1 MGSDKK
7 PIVSLRETF
16 ESVPDPRGAKGRR
29 HPLPAILALSTCAM
43 LCGARSLYAIAQ
55 WGRDQEPAFLAQLG
69 LTREK
74 SPCVATL
81 FRVFSKLDLDAFE
94 RALRRWAK
102 ANLPEGERAIAVDGK
117 TLRGIHGEELP
128 GVVLIAAYAHSA
140 GLVLGQKGG
149 EGG

>member
-1 MGSDKK
+1 MESSSK
-7 PIVSLRETF
+7 PIVTLRETF
-16 ESVPDPRGAKGRR
+16 ASVPDPRGAKGRR
-29 HPLPAILALSTCAM
+29 HPLPVILALATCAM

-55 WGRDQEPAFLAQLG
+55 WGRDQEPWFLAQLG

-81 FRVFSKLDLDAFE
+81 HRVFTKLDLDAFE
-94 RALRRWAK
+94 QALRRWAE
-102 ANLPEGERAIAVDGK
+102 ANLPEGTAAIAVDGK

-128 GVVLIAAYAHSA
+128 GVVLIAAYSHQA

-149 EGG
+149 EGR

>member
-1 MGSDKK
+1 MKSKEK
-7 PIVSLRETF
+7 PIVTLRDTF
-16 ESVPDPRGAKGRR
+16 ESVPDPRSPKGRR
-29 HPLPAILALSTCAM
+29 HPLSVILALATCAM

-55 WGRDQEPAFLAQLG
+55 WGRDQEPGFLAQLG

-81 FRVFSKLDLDAFE
+81 HRVFTKLDPEAFE
-94 RALRRWAK
+94 QALGRWAK
-102 ANLPEGERAIAVDGK
+102 ANLPPGESAIAVDGK

-128 GVVLIAAYAHSA
+128 GVVLIAAYAHQA

-149 EGG
+149 PGR

>member
-1 MGSDKK
+1 MESVSR
-7 PIVSLRETF
+7 PIVSLRQTF
-16 ESVPDPRGAKGRR
+16 ESVPDPRRGRGKR
-29 HPLPAILALSTCAM
+29 HPLPVILALSTCAM

-81 FRVFSKLDLDAFE
+81 HRVFTKLDVKAFE
-94 RALRRWAK
+94 QALGRWAE
-102 ANLPEGERAIAVDGK
+102 ANLPKGERAIAVDGK

-128 GVVLIAAYAHSA
+128 GVVLVAAYAHSA
-140 GLVLGQKGG
+140 GLVLGQRGG
-149 EGG
+149 EGR